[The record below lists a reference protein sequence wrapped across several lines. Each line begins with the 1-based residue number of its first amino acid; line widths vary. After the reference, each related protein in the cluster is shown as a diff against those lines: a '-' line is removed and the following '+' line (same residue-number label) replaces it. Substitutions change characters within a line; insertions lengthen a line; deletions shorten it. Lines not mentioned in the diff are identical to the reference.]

1 MISPPILK
9 LARFNTPDCLSA
21 LVTLLSLYLLLEVGA
36 DLPGYILLLASVYV
50 RTDNAVLVLLVVAYL
65 SLAAKRLE
73 KSKAAVLALLAVASV
88 GIINHFSGDY
98 GLKMLYYRSFI
109 AVPLAPGELVA
120 QFSIGDYLHAFRSGL
135 SGLANGYMLLYLLLG
150 AVGLAARPPRELLE
164 LALLTLLYTAFH
176 FLLFPSS
183 QERFMGPVYI
193 GLGILGATAV
203 SSIAATSRTA
213 KAAAA

>member
-1 MISPPILK
+1 MAAFCCALHRIADGASRDPAAGRYQHRRREARLQGRDRLGRR
-9 LARFNTPDCLSA
+9 LAR
-21 LVTLLSLYLLLEVGA
+21 
-36 DLPGYILLLASVYV
+36 
-50 RTDNAVLVLLVVAYL
+50 
-65 SLAAKRLE
+65 
-73 KSKAAVLALLAVASV
+73 
-88 GIINHFSGDY
+88 
-98 GLKMLYYRSFI
+98 
-109 AVPLAPGELVA
+109 PGELVA

-164 LALLTLLYTAFH
+164 LALLTLLYIAFH

-213 KAAAA
+213 KAAA